1 MGDLLNKIT
10 KRFMVTEGVGPTFQT
25 WIQSLSDNLNSLN
38 PKSLSDER
46 RIDLMKHQLRE
57 LKKVTRR
64 MNQQIIQLEEQ
75 VTLLQ
80 EHNNE

>member
-1 MGDLLNKIT
+1 
-10 KRFMVTEGVGPTFQT
+10 V
-25 WIQSLSDNLNSLN
+25 
-38 PKSLSDER
+38 
-46 RIDLMKHQLRE
+46 RE

>member
-1 MGDLLNKIT
+1 MSDFLNKIT

-46 RIDLMKHQLRE
+46 RIDLMKYQLRE
-57 LKKVTRR
+57 LRKVTRR

-75 VTLLQ
+75 VALLQ
-80 EHNNE
+80 ENKNE